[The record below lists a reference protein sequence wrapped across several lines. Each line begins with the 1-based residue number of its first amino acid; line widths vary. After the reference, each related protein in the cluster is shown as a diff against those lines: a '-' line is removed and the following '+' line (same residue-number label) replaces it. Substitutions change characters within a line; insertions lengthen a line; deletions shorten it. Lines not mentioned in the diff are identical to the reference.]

1 MAYLDHTRAAQA
13 AFRSPPPSAH
23 AAILVMMVRPAA
35 YLLRRLRLRGKLAL
49 LAVAVLVPLLV
60 ICLRPGADAAT
71 WWIAGVAALLQL
83 WLLLALHAG
92 FASGIY
98 QAMAQL
104 RDMESGDLG
113 RVSEPAGRDELS
125 MMSDAMAR
133 LAVRLSAIVADVRSS
148 SALVEQAGQQL
159 ARGYGDL
166 RARTESQAAS
176 LQQTAASVRQ
186 LAATVAQ
193 NADAAGQADARACSV
208 RVSAE
213 DQANAMAQA
222 VQTVGAIHDGTQRMR
237 EIVGMIDAISFQ
249 TNLLALNAAVEAARA
264 GEQGRGFA
272 VVASEVR
279 RLAQRSGDEA
289 RQIHKLIETSTGH
302 VEDGVQ
308 RIRAAGEGITAIVDG
323 VRSVASNMS
332 VISSASG
339 EQSTGL
345 RQISSAVEELDRIT
359 QSNAGL
365 VEDAANQA
373 RYLRERA
380 ATLTRS
386 VAHFRLM
393 QGTAGEAVALVGKAR
408 AAFERL
414 GSGSFLGHVTD
425 PASGFHDRDMYVFVL
440 DATGHYVAFGGNP
453 AKVGTRVQDIPGV
466 QGDAL
471 LAAIVRQADVA
482 PGWAEYDITNPA
494 TQAVQTKMSYVMRL
508 GGLYVGCG
516 VYKSLVQRQAA

>member
-1 MAYLDHTRAAQA
+1 MIL
-13 AFRSPPPSAH
+13 SPGVQ
-23 AAILVMMVRPAA
+23 LM
-35 YLLRRLRLRGKLAL
+35 RRLKLRAKLAL
-49 LAVAVLVPLLV
+49 LAAAVLVPLAV
-60 ICLRPGADAAT
+60 ICTWHIAAWPGAGAAT
-71 WWIAGVAALLQL
+71 LWTAVPAAALQL
-83 WLLLALHAG
+83 YLLAALHRNFAG
-92 FASGIY
+92 GLE
-98 QAMAQL
+98 QAMARL
-104 RDMESGDLG
+104 RDMESGNLSQVD
-113 RVSEPAGRDELS
+113 EPNGRDELS
-125 MMSDAMAR
+125 LMSRAMAR
-133 LAVRLSAIVADVRSS
+133 LAGRLSAIVADVRSS

-166 RARTESQAAS
+166 KGRTENQAAS

-186 LAATVAQ
+186 LAVTVAQ
-193 NADAAGQADARACSV
+193 NADAAGQADSSASAVRA
-208 RVSAE
+208 SAE
-213 DQANAMAQA
+213 QQALSMVQA

-264 GEQGRGFA
+264 GEQGKGFA
-272 VVASEVR
+272 VVAAEVR

-289 RQIHKLIETSTGH
+289 RQIHKLIETSSSH

-308 RIRAAGEGITAIVDG
+308 RIRRAGDGITHIVEG
-323 VRSVASNMS
+323 VRSVATNMS
-332 VISSASG
+332 RISSASG

-373 RYLRERA
+373 QYLRERA

-386 VAHFRLM
+386 VAHFRLV
-393 QGTAGEAVALVGKAR
+393 QGTAGEAVVLVDKAR

-414 GSGSFLGHVTD
+414 SREAFLAHLTD
-425 PASGFHDRDMYVFVL
+425 SASGFHDRDMYVFAL
-440 DATGHYVAFGGNP
+440 DATGRYVAFGGNP

-482 PGWAEYDITNPA
+482 PGWAEYDITNPV
-494 TQAVQTKMSYVMRL
+494 TRTVQTKMSYVMRL
-508 GGLYVGCG
+508 GDMYVGCG

>member
-1 MAYLDHTRAAQA
+1 
-13 AFRSPPPSAH
+13 
-23 AAILVMMVRPAA
+23 MMLWPADR
-35 YLLRRLRLRGKLAL
+35 LMRRFKLRGQLAMLAL
-49 LAVAVLVPLLV
+49 AAGVPLVV
-60 ICLRPGADAAT
+60 ICLRPGADAT
-71 WWIAGVAALLQL
+71 TLWIAGLAALVQA
-83 WLLLALHAG
+83 WLMVALHAS
-92 FASGIY
+92 FSGGY
-98 QAMAQL
+98 ERAMAQL

-113 RVSEPAGRDELS
+113 RVNESNGRDELS
-125 MMSDAMAR
+125 LMSAAMTR
-133 LAVRLSAIVADVRSS
+133 LAFRLSAIVADVRSS

-166 RARTESQAAS
+166 RSRTESQASS
-176 LQQTAASVRQ
+176 LQQTSASVRQ

-193 NADAAGQADARACSV
+193 NAEVAGQADARASTV
-208 RVSAE
+208 RASAE
-213 DQANAMAQA
+213 DQARSMAQA
-222 VQTVGAIHDGTQRMR
+222 VQTVGAIHDGTRRMR

-264 GEQGRGFA
+264 GEQGKGFA
-272 VVASEVR
+272 VVAAEVR

-289 RQIHKLIETSTGH
+289 RQIHKLIEASTGH

-332 VISSASG
+332 LISSASG

-373 RYLRERA
+373 QYLRDRA
-380 ATLTRS
+380 ATLTGS

-393 QGTAGEAVALVGKAR
+393 QGTAGEAVVLVEKAR
-408 AAFERL
+408 AAFERRP
-414 GSGSFLGHVTD
+414 GGGFLAHVTE
-425 PASGFHDRDMYVFVL
+425 PANGFHDRDMYVFAL
-440 DATGHYVAFGGNP
+440 DATGRYQAFGGNP

-471 LAAIVRQADVA
+471 LAAIVQQADVA
-482 PGWAEYDITNPA
+482 PGWAEYDITNPV

-508 GGLYVGCG
+508 GDVYVGCG

>member
-1 MAYLDHTRAAQA
+1 MLW
-13 AFRSPPPSAH
+13 
-23 AAILVMMVRPAA
+23 PADR
-35 YLLRRLRLRGKLAL
+35 LMRRLKLRGQLAVLAL
-49 LAVAVLVPLLV
+49 AAGVPLVL

-71 WWIAGVAALLQL
+71 LWIAGLAALLQA
-83 WLLLALHAG
+83 WLLVALHAS
-92 FASGIY
+92 FSGGY
-98 QAMAQL
+98 ERAMAQL
-104 RDMESGDLG
+104 RDMEAGDLG
-113 RVSEPAGRDELS
+113 HVNESTGCDELS
-125 MMSDAMAR
+125 LMSAAITR
-133 LAVRLSAIVADVRSS
+133 LALRLSAIVADVRSS

-166 RARTESQAAS
+166 RSRTENQASS
-176 LQQTAASVRQ
+176 LQQTSASVRQ

-193 NADAAGQADARACSV
+193 NAEVAGQADSRASTV
-208 RVSAE
+208 RASAE
-213 DQANAMAQA
+213 DQARSMAQA

-264 GEQGRGFA
+264 GEQGKGFA
-272 VVASEVR
+272 VVAAEVR

-289 RQIHKLIETSTGH
+289 RQIHKLIEASTGH

-308 RIRAAGEGITAIVDG
+308 RIRAAGLGITAIVDG

-332 VISSASG
+332 LISSASG

-373 RYLRERA
+373 QYLRDRA
-380 ATLTRS
+380 ATLTGS

-393 QGTAGEAVALVGKAR
+393 QGTAGEAVVLVEKAR

-414 GSGSFLGHVTD
+414 PGGGFLAHVTE
-425 PASGFHDRDMYVFVL
+425 PANGFYDRDMYVFAL
-440 DATGHYVAFGGNP
+440 DATGRYMAFGGNP

-471 LAAIVRQADVA
+471 LAAIVRQAEVA
-482 PGWAEYDITNPA
+482 PGWAEYDITNPV

-508 GGLYVGCG
+508 GDVYVGCG

>member
-1 MAYLDHTRAAQA
+1 MLE
-13 AFRSPPPSAH
+13 
-23 AAILVMMVRPAA
+23 
-35 YLLRRLRLRGKLAL
+35 LLLYPGVLLMRRLPLRGKL
-49 LAVAVLVPLLV
+49 
-60 ICLRPGADAAT
+60 
-71 WWIAGVAALLQL
+71 W
-83 WLLLALHAG
+83 LLALVALAPLAAVAATPAALAFTQWIVG
-92 FASGIY
+92 FSVLAQVYLLAALHSVLSRGLA

-104 RDMESGDLG
+104 GDMESGELS
-113 RVSEPAGRDELS
+113 RVKETAGRDELAQ
-125 MMSDAMAR
+125 MSRAMAR

-148 SALVEQAGQQL
+148 SALVEQAGHEL
-159 ARGYGDL
+159 ARGYADL
-166 RARTESQAAS
+166 RGRTESQAES

-193 NADAAGQADARACSV
+193 NADVAGQADARVCAV
-208 RVSAE
+208 RASAE
-213 DQANAMAQA
+213 DQARSMAQA
-222 VQTVGAIHDGTQRMR
+222 VQTVGAIHEGTQRMR

-279 RLAQRSGDEA
+279 RLAQRSSDEA
-289 RQIHKLIETSTGH
+289 RQIHQLIETSTGH

-308 RIRAAGEGITAIVDG
+308 RIRAAGDGITSIVDG
-323 VRSVASNMS
+323 VRGVASNMS

-373 RYLRERA
+373 RYLRDRA

-386 VAHFRLM
+386 VAHFCLL
-393 QGTAGEAVALVGKAR
+393 QGTAGEAVALVEKAR

-414 GSGSFLGHVTD
+414 GGERFLAHLTD
-425 PASGFHDRDMYVFVL
+425 TASGFHDRDMYVFAL
-440 DATGHYVAFGGNP
+440 DAAGRYLAFGGNP

-508 GGLYVGCG
+508 GELYVGCG

>member
-1 MAYLDHTRAAQA
+1 
-13 AFRSPPPSAH
+13 
-23 AAILVMMVRPAA
+23 MMLWPAVR
-35 YLLRRLRLRGKLAL
+35 LMRRLKLRGKLGL
-49 LAVAVLVPLLV
+49 LAVAALVPLAV
-60 ICLRPGADAAT
+60 ICLRPGADAT
-71 WWIAGVAALLQL
+71 TLWVAGLSALAQV

-92 FASGIY
+92 FSTGY
-98 QAMAQL
+98 ERAMVQL

-113 RVSEPAGRDELS
+113 RVNVCAGQDELS
-125 MMSDAMAR
+125 LMSGAMSR

-148 SALVEQAGQQL
+148 SALVEQAGHQL

-166 RARTESQAAS
+166 RSRTESQASS

-186 LAATVAQ
+186 LAVTVGQ
-193 NADAAGQADARACSV
+193 NADAAGQADSRASGV
-208 RVSAE
+208 RASAE
-213 DQANAMAQA
+213 QQALSMAQA

-272 VVASEVR
+272 VVAAEVR

-289 RQIHKLIETSTGH
+289 RQIHKLIEVSTGH

-323 VRSVASNMS
+323 VRGVASNMS

-339 EQSTGL
+339 EQSAGL

-359 QSNAGL
+359 RSNAGL

-373 RYLRERA
+373 QYLRDRA
-380 ATLTRS
+380 ATLTRA

-393 QGTAGEAVALVGKAR
+393 QGTADEAVALVEQAR
-408 AAFERL
+408 AAFDRL
-414 GSGSFLGHVTD
+414 DSGSFLPHLTD
-425 PASGFHDRDMYVFVL
+425 PASGFHDRDMYVFAL
-440 DATGHYVAFGGNP
+440 DATGRYRAFGGNP

-482 PGWAEYDITNPA
+482 PGWAEYDITNPV
-494 TQAVQTKMSYVMRL
+494 THAVQTKMSYVMRL
-508 GGLYVGCG
+508 GDVYVGCG
-516 VYKSLVQRQAA
+516 VYKSLVHRQAA

>member
-1 MAYLDHTRAAQA
+1 M
-13 AFRSPPPSAH
+13 
-23 AAILVMMVRPAA
+23 ILLPAVR
-35 YLLRRLRLRGKLAL
+35 LMRRFRLRGKLAL
-49 LAVAVLVPLLV
+49 VAAATLVPLALV
-60 ICLRPGADAAT
+60 CFRPGADAAT
-71 WWIAGVAALLQL
+71 LWTAGLAALVQVY
-83 WLLLALHAG
+83 LLVALHASLS
-92 FASGIY
+92 SGLA

-104 RDMESGDLG
+104 RDMESGNLG
-113 RVSEPAGRDELS
+113 QINGTEGRDELS
-125 MMSDAMAR
+125 LMTVAISR

-159 ARGYGDL
+159 ARGYADL
-166 RARTESQAAS
+166 RDRTESQAAS
-176 LQQTAASVRQ
+176 LQETAASVRQ
-186 LAATVAQ
+186 LAVTVAQ
-193 NADAAGQADARACSV
+193 NADVAGQADSRAGAV
-208 RVSAE
+208 RASAE
-213 DQANAMAQA
+213 DQARSMAQA

-237 EIVGMIDAISFQ
+237 EIVVMIDAISFQ

-264 GEQGRGFA
+264 GEQGKGFA
-272 VVASEVR
+272 VVAAEVR
-279 RLAQRSGDEA
+279 RLAQRSSDEA

-373 RYLRERA
+373 QYLRDRA

-393 QGTAGEAVALVGKAR
+393 QGTAGEAIVLVDKAR

-414 GSGSFLGHVTD
+414 PRDAFLAHLTD
-425 PASGFHDRDMYVFVL
+425 AASGFHDRDMYVFAL
-440 DATGHYVAFGGNP
+440 DATGRYVAFGGNP

-508 GGLYVGCG
+508 GDVYLGCG